1 MRQPAV
7 ADRFYPGSPQAL
19 SKTVTDLLAPYR
31 NKIKEKAK
39 AVVAPHA
46 GYVYS
51 GALAA
56 ETLASVEIP
65 ETVVILGPNH
75 HGQGAAVSLGT
86 NSWDMPLGEVPV
98 DMKIGNLLLG
108 HNANIAADDS
118 AHQFEHSLEVQVPFL
133 QIQQPKLQ
141 IVPLVISRIPYKTCD
156 EIGHSLAHAISESG
170 KEVLIVASS
179 DMSHYESRRSA
190 KKKDSAAL
198 KNVNDLD
205 PAGLYTTVVDNRI
218 SMCGVI
224 PVVIALHAAMKLGV
238 VYLPWRQ
245 PKHAKG
251 VLSRACSLTGVPLA
265 QILWILDYPG
275 ILSQSQGM

>member
-1 MRQPAV
+1 MRRPAV
-7 ADRFYPGSPQAL
+7 ANQFYPGSPQEL
-19 SKTVTDLLAPYR
+19 TKTVTGLFAPYST
-31 NKIKEKAK
+31 KVKEKAK

-65 ETVVILGPNH
+65 ETVIILGPNH
-75 HGQGAAVSLGT
+75 HGQGAAVALGT
-86 NSWDMPLGEVPV
+86 SSWDMVLGDVPI
-98 DMKIGNLLLG
+98 DMEISNLLLD
-108 HNANIAADDS
+108 HNPNITADDS

-141 IVPLVISRIPYKTCD
+141 IVPLVLSRLPYKSCV
-156 EIGHSLAHAISESG
+156 EVGHSLAHAISQSG

-190 KKKDSAAL
+190 TKKDSKAL
-198 KNVNDLD
+198 KSIKDLD
-205 PAGLYTTVVDNRI
+205 PEGLYTTVIDNRI

-224 PVVIALHAAMKLGV
+224 PVVIALHAAMKLGATVSKV
-238 VYLPWRQ
+238 VGYTDSGYVSGDTHQ
-245 PKHAKG
+245 VVGYAG
-251 VLSRACSLTGVPLA
+251 VVI
-265 QILWILDYPG
+265 Q
-275 ILSQSQGM
+275 